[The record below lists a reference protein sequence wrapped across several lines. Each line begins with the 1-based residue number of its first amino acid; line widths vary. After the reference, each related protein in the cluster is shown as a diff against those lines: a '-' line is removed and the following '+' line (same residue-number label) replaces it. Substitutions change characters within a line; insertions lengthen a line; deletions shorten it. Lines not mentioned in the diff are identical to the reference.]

1 MPRSNK
7 RITVVA
13 AILFNEEGQFLIA
26 RKKKGKS
33 LAGFWEFPGGKVEEN
48 EIEEDALK
56 REMVEEFSVEIEQLK
71 LYHAYDFSY
80 SETDYHFLFFTAI
93 YRNDQNLI
101 PVDHDLIS
109 WIDQQELKQYTFA
122 PGDIPVV
129 QFILEN
135 GFNDMK

>member
-1 MPRSNK
+1 
-7 RITVVA
+7 

-26 RKKKGKS
+26 RKKRKS

-80 SETDYHFLFFTAI
+80 SETDYHFLI
-93 YRNDQNLI
+93 YSS
-101 PVDHDLIS
+101 IS
-109 WIDQQELKQYTFA
+109 ESSAYDS
-122 PGDIPVV
+122 GRSRSDILDRSAGIKTIYICTGRYSGCSIHP
-129 QFILEN
+129 
-135 GFNDMK
+135 